1 MLERTCAAPR
11 VALGSRVVVASR
23 RNRLELSRRAFCTAA
38 LVALGPMGQACGSRR
53 LERTGATLWYSYGG
67 RNRETLEKLV
77 RRYNASERRYLVR
90 SVFQGDYYEGLAK
103 LRLAL
108 AAHAAPSLSHVIAE
122 VIPYLDG
129 AGVLEHLDR
138 CDGADALDVVPELG
152 QQGSWVGG
160 ARHPLVAVPFNRST
174 PIAYLDGEL
183 FERHRLTAPATWY
196 ELRETARILTV
207 RKLGR
212 VERFGFACPVSW
224 WFWLALVVQA
234 GGTLVEDDGTVS
246 LGGEAGVQAL
256 ELWQTMVHRDRSMRP
271 PPGRDANANEAVN
284 NAFLSRRAA
293 MTWNSTAFL
302 KYVEDHASF
311 PVVAAALPRGTRRGV
326 PTGGTF
332 FVVLAQAPDLEKEAA
347 WSFLRF
353 MLAPEQVI
361 EWSASTGYLPV
372 TRSAVAKL
380 QAQGYYEKHPN
391 HRIAYEQ
398 LQVAS
403 AWPWW
408 PNLLRVQRE
417 ILEPLIERAVL
428 TGGDARRM
436 LGEARARALGL
447 R

>member
-1 MLERTCAAPR
+1 M
-11 VALGSRVVVASR
+11 AS
-23 RNRLELSRRAFCTAA
+23 
-38 LVALGPMGQACGSRR
+38 GCGSRR
-53 LERTGATLWYSYGG
+53 PERTGATLWYSYGG
-67 RNRETLEKLV
+67 RNRETLERLV
-77 RRYNASERRYLVR
+77 RRYNAAERRYVVR

-108 AAHAAPSLSHVIAE
+108 AARAAPGLSHVIAE

-129 AGVLEHLDR
+129 AGVLQPLDGR
-138 CDGADALDVVPELG
+138 EGAADLDVLPELG
-152 QQGSWVGG
+152 QRGTWVGG
-160 ARHPLVAVPFNRST
+160 ADRRLVALPFNRST

-183 FERHRLTAPATWY
+183 FERHRLGAPATWD

-207 RKLGR
+207 RRSGR
-212 VERFGFACPVSW
+212 VERFGFECPISW
-224 WFWLALVVQA
+224 WFWLTLVIQA
-234 GGTLVEDDGTVS
+234 GGSLVEDDGTVS
-246 LGGEAGVQAL
+246 LGGDAGVQAL
-256 ELWQTMVHRDRSMRP
+256 EFWQTMVHRDRSMKP

-284 NAFLSRRAA
+284 RDYLSRRAA
-293 MTWNSTAFL
+293 MIWNSTAFL
-302 KYVEDHASF
+302 RYLEDHARF
-311 PVVAAALPRGTRRGV
+311 PVTAAALPRGRRRGV

-332 FVVLAQAPDLEKEAA
+332 FVMLAQAPDREKEAA

-372 TRSAVAKL
+372 TRSAIDRL
-380 QAQGYYEKHPN
+380 QAQGYYERHPN
-391 HRIAYEQ
+391 HRVAYEQ
-398 LQVAS
+398 LRVAS

-408 PNLLRVQRE
+408 PSLLSVQRE

-436 LGEARARALGL
+436 LSEARARALIV